1 MSAPCISVIL
11 PVYNEEGNIA
21 TCLRELTRALE
32 GQEHELLVCYD
43 FDEDRTLPAIAA
55 MPDKPRTVKLVRNQ
69 VCPGAAGAMRSGF
82 LAARGDVLV
91 VTMADLSDP
100 PEVALQMARKIRETG
115 ADVVSGSRY
124 MPGGLQTGGPR
135 LKGLLSRAAGLSLY
149 WLGGLRTHDATT
161 NFRAYSRRF
170 IDQVQVESRHGMEL
184 ALELTVKAHRG
195 GFKVDEVPSTWKDR
209 TAGTSR
215 FRLFRWLPWYLKWYA
230 LGMRGPLAAGVLLL
244 VGIVAASIYFWRR
257 R

>member
-1 MSAPCISVIL
+1 MSPACISVIL
-11 PVYNEEGNIA
+11 PVYNEDGSIA
-21 TCLRELTRALE
+21 TCLRELTRALQ

-43 FDEDRTLPAIAA
+43 FDEDKTLPAIAA
-55 MPDKPRTVKLVRNQ
+55 MSDKPASVKLVRNQ
-69 VCPGAAGAMRSGF
+69 FGRGAAGAIRSGF

-100 PEVALQMARKIRETG
+100 PEVALQMARKIREEG

-124 MPGGLQTGGPR
+124 MKGGSQTGGPR
-135 LKGLLSRAAGLSLY
+135 FKVFLSRAAGLSLR
-149 WLGGLRTHDATT
+149 WFAGVGTHDATT

-170 IDQVQVESRHGMEL
+170 IEQVQVESQYGMEL

-209 TAGTSR
+209 SAGTSQ
-215 FRLFRWLPWYLKWYA
+215 FRLFRWLPRYLKWYVLA
-230 LGMRGPLAAGVLLL
+230 MRGPLIVGALLL
-244 VGIVAASIYFWRR
+244 GGVVAAAIYFWRR
-257 R
+257 P